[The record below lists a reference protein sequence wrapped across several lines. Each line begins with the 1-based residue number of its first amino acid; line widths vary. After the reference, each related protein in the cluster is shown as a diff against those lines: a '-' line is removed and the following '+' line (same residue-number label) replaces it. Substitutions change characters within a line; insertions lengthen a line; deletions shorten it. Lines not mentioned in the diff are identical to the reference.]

1 MPVDLGTGRNIS
13 SAFQTKFRTFEMDP
27 NKPAVADASGR
38 SGRNAAGGA
47 KLAASLSSDALVEKP
62 DAQPGGIH
70 GAAPSPAWY
79 GRDAA

>member
-1 MPVDLGTGRNIS
+1 MVRSCLVAPEPGPAEAPVAAAT
-13 SAFQTKFRTFEMDP
+13 A
-27 NKPAVADASGR
+27 KPAVADASGR